1 MILFIHNDKDK
12 IIFTKDEDKSK
23 VFVFAMF
30 NIYKSCTYEREN
42 LKLNCQHAHPSA
54 QFPCPSVKDNPS
66 WINFSMSTLHRNVY
80 KI

>member
-12 IIFTKDEDKSK
+12 IIFTKD
-23 VFVFAMF
+23 VFAMF
-30 NIYKSCTYEREN
+30 NIYESYTYEREN